1 MKHLEALATIAGI
14 IGIAAEIWDA
24 RERRRMER
32 EHKVK
37 DDRIEELERRLAEL
51 ERKSAGR
58 KARKR

>member
-32 EHKVK
+32 EQAAK
-37 DDRIEELERRLAEL
+37 DERIEELERRLVEL
-51 ERKSAGR
+51 ERKATAS
-58 KARKR
+58 